1 MDQPIPVVTMAD
13 LDRIIGRDFPPEDR
27 GQVVN
32 ILIKYGR
39 GDGRRNRVCAAALKL
54 ADGDIEQLER
64 YIDAARSDY
73 RDVLAWAEYPA
84 YMDCVLGPKDE
95 SEAKALIDADWKQYQ
110 DWFSR

>member
-1 MDQPIPVVTMAD
+1 MNQPIPDVTMAD
-13 LDRIIGRDFPPEDR
+13 LDRIVRRDFPPGVH

-32 ILIKYGR
+32 ILIRYGR
-39 GDGRRNRVCAAALKL
+39 GDGGRNRVCAAALKL
-54 ADGDIEQLER
+54 ADGDIQQLEH

-95 SEAKALIDADWKQYQ
+95 SEAKALVDADWEQYQ